1 MSSIGTGPGSFE
13 ERARSVG
20 EALLRSLRVL
30 LEGTGCSRLRNKE
43 LASRLR
49 ISAVQ
54 ASRLRKLAAA
64 RDGLQAILLSPGK
77 GPLLQ
82 FVEGF
87 RAAGAPEDDCDR
99 LQRAAERLD
108 AFIQLE
114 AEDRRTLETLLAEHL
129 PGGREAFEL
138 PRRQATFRALQEA
151 AGISARVIVD
161 TTIVTPAG
169 EGGLS
174 YSSLFGA
181 YALERQRA
189 DVSWAATVQPAQAGD
204 GGFASFQPIA
214 TGSAGNG
221 ALDRFCTNTPAP
233 LEFTSGEG
241 EVHEVRLGPTGFG
254 PSSRVDL
261 LSFEPRVA
269 TLPMAAPAIGAPRS
283 VGFVTGI
290 PATEVVIEVLVHRDL
305 WEGGAPR
312 LLRASTIGTG
322 PADVRDAG
330 VVRRARRLDHAVQRV
345 DGGPRSWGLDQAK
358 KRDDLLTF
366 AIEELGASVEDFTMW
381 RVSLPFASP
390 WHHHLLVWPHADDEL
405 YS

>member
-1 MSSIGTGPGSFE
+1 MNSNMQEPGSFE
-13 ERARSVG
+13 ERASRVG

-30 LEGTGCSRLRNKE
+30 LDAAGCSHLRNKE
-43 LASRLR
+43 LASKLR

-54 ASRLRKLAAA
+54 ASRLRKLAGSD
-64 RDGLQAILLSPGK
+64 DGLQAILLSPGK

-87 RAAGAPEDDCDR
+87 RAVGVPEDDCAR
-99 LQRAAERLD
+99 LQRAADRLE

-138 PRRQATFRALQEA
+138 PRRQAVYRALQEA
-151 AGISARVIVD
+151 AGISARAVVD

-169 EGGLS
+169 EEGLS

-181 YALERQRA
+181 YGLERHRA
-189 DVSWAATVQPAQAGD
+189 DVPWAAAVQPGRSDQE
-204 GGFASFQPIA
+204 GFASFQPLA

-221 ALDRFCTNTPAP
+221 ALDRFCVNPPAP
-233 LEFTSGEG
+233 LEFTSGEA
-241 EVHEVRLGPTGFG
+241 EAHEVRLGPTGFG

-261 LSFEPRVA
+261 LCFEPRVA
-269 TLPMAAPAIGAPRS
+269 TLPKAAPAVGSPRS

-290 PATEVVIEVLVHRDL
+290 PTTEVVVEVLVHRDL
-305 WEGGAPR
+305 WAGRVPL
-312 LLRASTIGTG
+312 LLRASTIGSG
-322 PADVRDAG
+322 PADVRDPG
-330 VVRRARRLDHAVQRV
+330 VVRRARRLDLAVELV
-345 DGGPRSWGLDQAK
+345 EGGPSSWVLEHAS
-358 KRDDLLTF
+358 KRDELLTF
-366 AIEELGASVEDFTMW
+366 ALERLDASAEAFTMW
-381 RVSLPFASP
+381 RVTLPFASP

-405 YS
+405 FA